1 MRLRGEESLS
11 DLPRPDRLGLVIK
24 YLWALKS
31 SSPSAAFM
39 RFEVPSGNSFQ
50 LCSLSLKFNHQK
62 VLAIWPLA
70 VYILYIYTERLAMPK
85 AKLFNNGGSQ
95 AVRLPAEF
103 RFDSAEVD
111 VRRDTV
117 TGEVVL
123 SKPRPTWDDY
133 FAWVATLDL
142 PADFLIDRDQPRD
155 DL

>member
-1 MRLRGEESLS
+1 
-11 DLPRPDRLGLVIK
+11 
-24 YLWALKS
+24 
-31 SSPSAAFM
+31 
-39 RFEVPSGNSFQ
+39 
-50 LCSLSLKFNHQK
+50 
-62 VLAIWPLA
+62 
-70 VYILYIYTERLAMPK
+70 MPK

-103 RFDSAEVD
+103 RFDSEEVD

-142 PADFLIDRDQPRD
+142 PADFLIDRDQARD
-155 DL
+155 DLRNPFAVDRPKKRRV